1 MPLSRGLLLVALAE
15 PFHAAGR
22 VDQLLLSGEEGVAL
36 AADLDPQ
43 LFLGRTGGPGLA
55 AGAVDQDLVQL
66 GVDRG
71 LHGTRHSTDPGVPAQ
86 APARQPSGG
95 PCGRGRGPGTKGALE
110 SPSPRVLRRK
120 RVLPL

>member
-15 PFHAAGR
+15 PLDSAGR
-22 VDQLLLSGEEGVAL
+22 VDQLLLSGEEGMAL

-43 LFLGRTGGPGLA
+43 LLLGGAGGPGLA

-71 LHGTRHSTDPGVPAQ
+71 LHGTRHSTDPEGPAQ
-86 APARQPSGG
+86 PPAQRP
-95 PCGRGRGPGTKGALE
+95 
-110 SPSPRVLRRK
+110 LRRPF
-120 RVLPL
+120 RRGGHGPEGWPR